1 MDFLFRMEQIIEP
14 VSVDL
19 IEAELTRDRLL
30 RMTNKCNNEIYVIEG
45 SSAPNVLR
53 EIGRL
58 REVSFRTAGGGSGLA
73 CDVDMY
79 DTLPN
84 APYKQ
89 LVVWNPEEKEIIG
102 GYRYIHG
109 SDVQLD
115 DNGVPM
121 LTSAHLFKYS
131 DKFIKDYL
139 PFTIEL
145 GRSFIRPEY
154 QSTKRG
160 AKSLFSLDNLWDGLG
175 ALTVSVP
182 NTKYFFGKATIYPS
196 YGIEACRLLF
206 YFLRKYFADNDNLVC
221 PHKPMPID
229 LDENSLSKIFS
240 GRNYKEDYVILKEE
254 AKKLGRNIP
263 PLVNAYMQ
271 LSPTM
276 KIFGTSVNDEF
287 GDVWET
293 GLLVN
298 IADIFDEKKAR
309 HVDTYEREL
318 TDEERL

>member
-1 MDFLFRMEQIIEP
+1 MEQIIDP
-14 VSVDL
+14 VDVRL
-19 IEAELTRDRLL
+19 IEAELTPERML
-30 RMTNKCNNEIYVIEG
+30 RMSNRCNNEIYVLNGKE
-45 SSAPNVLR
+45 APNTLR

-58 REVSFRTAGGGSGLA
+58 REISFRTAGGGSGLA
-73 CDVDMY
+73 CDLDIY
-79 DTLPN
+79 DTLDK

-89 LVVWNPEEKEIIG
+89 LIVWNPEEKEIIG

-109 SDVQLD
+109 RDVQFD
-115 DNGVPM
+115 AQGVPM
-121 LTSAHLFKYS
+121 LTSAHLFDYS
-131 DKFIKDYL
+131 EKFIKDFL
-139 PFTIEL
+139 PNTIEL

-160 AKSLFSLDNLWDGLG
+160 AKSLFALDNLWDGLG
-175 ALTVSVP
+175 ALTISEP
-182 NTKYFFGKATIYPS
+182 DTKYFFGKATIYPS
-196 YGIEACRLLF
+196 YGIEACQLLF
-206 YFLRKYFADNDNLVC
+206 FFLRKYFADTDNLVY

-229 LDENSLSKIFS
+229 LDKDKLSQIFC
-240 GRNYKEDYVILKEE
+240 GKDYKEDYVILKEE

-276 KIFGTSVNDEF
+276 RIFGTSINDEF

-298 IADIFDEKKAR
+298 IEDIFDDKKAR
-309 HVDTYEREL
+309 HINTYEHEL
-318 TDEERL
+318 SEKERL